1 MDRQKSMKTG
11 NLFQLARRSNFPAPL
26 FLTGVCYWGSS
37 AQKPSPANSPGPFSP
52 TLDSLFLPLPLSSRG
67 VDSQSTL
74 GYHHGYSNRGAF
86 QFPIASEHEPFLSAF
101 ESRARSVELTAAS
114 TRLVGGQL
122 GGHWSSRRWNVA
134 VCSVLWTFFFFSLSL
149 SIRMDGSSTT
159 TVTTTCASCCLR
171 FKANRW
177 WLEGARGRV
186 WWCRWCGWCCIRDG
200 CPLVGVHLL
209 VFLVR
214 FALLFRDF
222 QSFRVDIRKCFYLEF
237 RRFFNFYFFFIRSVS
252 YIF

>member
-37 AQKPSPANSPGPFSP
+37 AQKPSPGGANLPGPFSP

-134 VCSVLWTFFFFSLSL
+134 VCSVL
-149 SIRMDGSSTT
+149 
-159 TVTTTCASCCLR
+159 
-171 FKANRW
+171 
-177 WLEGARGRV
+177 
-186 WWCRWCGWCCIRDG
+186 
-200 CPLVGVHLL
+200 
-209 VFLVR
+209 
-214 FALLFRDF
+214 
-222 QSFRVDIRKCFYLEF
+222 
-237 RRFFNFYFFFIRSVS
+237 
-252 YIF
+252 

>member
-134 VCSVLWTFFFFSLSL
+134 VCSVLWTFLFLLSLSL
-149 SIRMDGSSTT
+149 DPDGWILDDDCDDDVCIVLSTFQGQ
-159 TVTTTCASCCLR
+159 SMM
-171 FKANRW
+171 
-177 WLEGARGRV
+177 ARGCSRPRV
-186 WWCRWCGWCCIRDG
+186 MVQMVRLMLHTGWMPPCRSSLARIFGSFCTFVSRFSIFSSWCSK
-200 CPLVGVHLL
+200 
-209 VFLVR
+209 VFL
-214 FALLFRDF
+214 
-222 QSFRVDIRKCFYLEF
+222 SG
-237 RRFFNFYFFFIRSVS
+237 VS
-252 YIF
+252 

>member
-1 MDRQKSMKTG
+1 MDRQKSTKTG

-74 GYHHGYSNRGAF
+74 GYHYGYSNRGAF

-122 GGHWSSRRWNVA
+122 GGHWSSRRCRVLGFVNV
-134 VCSVLWTFFFFSLSL
+134 SFSSLSL

-171 FKANRW
+171 FKANR
-177 WLEGARGRV
+177 
-186 WWCRWCGWCCIRDG
+186 
-200 CPLVGVHLL
+200 
-209 VFLVR
+209 
-214 FALLFRDF
+214 
-222 QSFRVDIRKCFYLEF
+222 
-237 RRFFNFYFFFIRSVS
+237 
-252 YIF
+252 